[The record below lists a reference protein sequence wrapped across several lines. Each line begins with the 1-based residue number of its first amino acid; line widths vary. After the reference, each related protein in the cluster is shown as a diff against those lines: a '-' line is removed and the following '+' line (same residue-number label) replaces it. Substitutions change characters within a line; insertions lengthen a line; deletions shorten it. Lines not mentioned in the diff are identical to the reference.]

1 VTSLQ
6 KIAMGLV
13 IVLVDAFFAG
23 YDAVPDPL
31 GWAMVMAGVATMRP
45 WPAARSGLLLLAG
58 LSLVVS
64 LAVYPPDV
72 LHRLDASGGWAL
84 SLPQLAFSFVLCGA
98 AAAAAPQLSGR
109 LLLLRWVFAVGA
121 VGPVLVFGGGLDA
134 LASPL
139 AVLLVAATIYLIFLL
154 FRASS
159 ALSRSE

>member
-13 IVLVDAFFAG
+13 IVLVDASFGG
-23 YDAVPDPL
+23 YDGVPDPL
-31 GWAMVMAGVATMRP
+31 GWAMVLAGVAALRP
-45 WPAARSGLLLLAG
+45 SPAARGGLLVLAG

-64 LAVYPPDV
+64 VAVYPPPV

-84 SLPQLAFSFVLCGA
+84 SLPQLAFSFLLCGA
-98 AAAAAPQLSGR
+98 VAAAVPRVSGR
-109 LLLLRWVFAVGA
+109 LLLLRWAFLVAV

-134 LASPL
+134 LAGPL
-139 AVLLVAATIYLIFLL
+139 AVLVVAATLYLIFLL

-159 ALSRSE
+159 ALSRPN